1 MGTSESYTNPVL
13 DRNSPDPGVLA
24 LPDGSGT
31 LKEVSIVLLHLRSLM
46 PNFMQYLPQLT
57 YPKNAVLLRPDKTI
71 STPQAMPWSL
81 LPTLRTNQMAILHYH
96 YIFPPT
102 WYPLIQH
109 QQAKLKSN
117 PGQLDSEGPC
127 VSNRGM
133 AIVGRGE
140 YVGAGD
146 PFCQWHFCRLL
157 YRLVQRQPD
166 KGIMSEYIM
175 SGHRGKRAT
184 MDGPQSSRWSCGFN
198 LRITLGT
205 LHRS

>member
-1 MGTSESYTNPVL
+1 M
-13 DRNSPDPGVLA
+13 
-24 LPDGSGT
+24 
-31 LKEVSIVLLHLRSLM
+31 
-46 PNFMQYLPQLT
+46 
-57 YPKNAVLLRPDKTI
+57 LLRPDKTI

-102 WYPLIQH
+102 WYPQIQH
-109 QQAKLKSN
+109 QQQAELKSS

-157 YRLVQRQPD
+157 YRLVQTHTRSITCVIT
-166 KGIMSEYIM
+166 GGSVLLWTVHRVHVGVAVST
-175 SGHRGKRAT
+175 SGSPWGPYTDPRGKFSLSFERSL
-184 MDGPQSSRWSCGFN
+184 MIVFPEKFHPQASLWW
-198 LRITLGT
+198 
-205 LHRS
+205 RSPSA

>member
-1 MGTSESYTNPVL
+1 MTWNWTWILGCVPQNHFWIRSNVWNWVLYKVEGEYELGTSESYTNPVL

-31 LKEVSIVLLHLRSLM
+31 LKEGIVFLDLRSVM
-46 PNFMQYLPQLT
+46 PNCIQLLSQLT
-57 YPKNAVLLRPDKTI
+57 YPKNDVLLRPDKSI

-102 WYPLIQH
+102 WYPQIHH

-117 PGQLDSEGPC
+117 PGQLDSEGPR
-127 VSNRGM
+127 VSNRGL

-157 YRLVQRQPD
+157 HRLVQTHTR
-166 KGIMSEYIM
+166 
-175 SGHRGKRAT
+175 
-184 MDGPQSSRWSCGFN
+184 
-198 LRITLGT
+198 
-205 LHRS
+205 